1 MALKEF
7 TVRQTAKRMLPL
19 VSRMSDK
26 DLEKVLR
33 VAGKF
38 APTEFSRSIL
48 SSLEELCHKQ
58 HPTIEFFRRFIRQTN
73 PHVRERVMDSFVI
86 RTHWYGSVRR
96 EEIRKKEGLS
106 VPYTFLIS
114 PTMRCNLRCA
124 GCYAGN
130 YSMKDDLET
139 EVIDRVLTEGKD
151 LGIFFVTILGGEPF
165 IRPDLWDIYRRHSD
179 ITFHIYTNGTLVNK
193 EVAGKL
199 AELGNVITIFSLE
212 GFEEETDARRGR
224 GVFQKVMQGMD
235 NLREAGVIFGYS
247 VMVTSQNVGTI
258 ISDEFNDM
266 LIEKGCLFGWHF
278 LYIPSGIDPDV
289 SLMPTAE
296 QRELM
301 RLRGARRIRE
311 EKPIMV
317 FDFWNDAPFV
327 GGCIAAGRHF
337 FHINS
342 RGDVEPCIFVH
353 LATDNV
359 KQKSLKEIL
368 NSPYF
373 RGIRSRQPYSCSG
386 NLLRPCMIIDHPH
399 VLREVCAEFRPYPTH
414 EGAETLV
421 TTLCGE
427 LDRYSAEAARV
438 LDATWERDFVSRGF
452 IPPDVIP
459 PDVI

>member
-1 MALKEF
+1 
-7 TVRQTAKRMLPL
+7 
-19 VSRMSDK
+19 
-26 DLEKVLR
+26 
-33 VAGKF
+33 
-38 APTEFSRSIL
+38 
-48 SSLEELCHKQ
+48 
-58 HPTIEFFRRFIRQTN
+58 
-73 PHVRERVMDSFVI
+73 
-86 RTHWYGSVRR
+86 
-96 EEIRKKEGLS
+96 EIRKKEGLS
-106 VPYTFLIS
+106 IPNTFLIS

-124 GCYAGN
+124 GCYAAN

-139 EVIDRVLTEGKD
+139 EVIDQVLTEGKD

-165 IRPDLWDIYRRHSD
+165 IRPDLWDIYQRHSD

-199 AELGNVITIFSLE
+199 AELGNVIIIFSLE

-266 LIEKGCLFGWHF
+266 LVEKGCLFGWHF

-301 RLRGARRIRE
+301 RLRGAQRIRE
-311 EKPIMV
+311 EKPILV

-342 RGDVEPCIFVH
+342 HGDVEPCIFAH

-373 RGIRSRQPYSCSG
+373 RGIRSRQLHIYNSG

-399 VLREVCAEFRPYPTH
+399 LLREICTEFRPYPTH

-427 LDRYSAEAARV
+427 LDRYSAEVARV
-438 LDATWERDFVSRGF
+438 LDAAWERDFVSRGF